1 MFQLCDLRV
10 IENAEPL
17 LDKTVQK
24 ALAYPV
30 EEGSCLGK
38 FNQFQVSCTP
48 EGTTLEAMRRETV
61 EACCLSMINNACIK
75 RSLAATDPQ
84 CQSSLYN
91 HQRTHNERLEE
102 RCAPFGAIKCD
113 APKLSLTFWLLLL
126 LLTLTLTTAT
136 AIFTRV
142 LLL

>member
-10 IENAEPL
+10 IEQNAEPL

-24 ALAYPV
+24 ALSYPV

-48 EGTTLEAMRRETV
+48 DGTTLEAMRKETV

-102 RCAPFGAIKCD
+102 RCAPFGAIKCG
-113 APKLSLTFWLLLL
+113 AAGKPSLTFLLL